1 MTVRVTHL
9 QLTGVQALPRAMQVI
24 PTWGKKKKDY
34 QQKNKEKLPSAFAVW
49 PQAFKDKEN
58 AI

>member
-1 MTVRVTHL
+1 
-9 QLTGVQALPRAMQVI
+9 MQVI
-24 PTWGKKKKDY
+24 PTWGKKKKRKDY

>member
-1 MTVRVTHL
+1 
-9 QLTGVQALPRAMQVI
+9 MQVI
-24 PTWGKKKKDY
+24 PTWGKKDY
-34 QQKNKEKLPSAFAVW
+34 QQKDKEKLPSAFAVW

>member
-9 QLTGVQALPRAMQVI
+9 QLTGTPKGHAGHSYL
-24 PTWGKKKKDY
+24 GKKKKKDY